1 MPTKIHL
8 HKVIKA
14 AMEIADLHAAERS
27 LQVYIWAPRSSTICL
42 IVRM

>member
-27 LQVYIWAPRSSTICL
+27 LQVYIYGPQAQAQY
-42 IVRM
+42 V